1 MRRAYI
7 DLHVCADMNDL
18 AKASDLIEKASRLGY
33 SAVAVPVQRSV
44 EVQMQGIRNVC
55 RDLGVDLVSRVDFR
69 PRNPDELLRNL
80 RKHRR
85 RFEIV
90 AVLCD
95 SKPVA
100 RQAAK
105 DRRVDL
111 LNFPQADFR
120 RRFFDSAEA
129 ELASEGLACLEIDAR
144 PLLVLEGADR
154 VRLLSSL
161 RRETATATDFHVPI
175 VMSSGVSDAMLI
187 RKPMELAAL
196 SSLFGLPGNLAA
208 DAVSAIPSAI
218 VRRNREKLGI
228 EFVAPG
234 IRLVRKGKDC

>member
-1 MRRAYI
+1 MRRAYT
-7 DLHVCADMNDL
+7 DLHVCADVNDL
-18 AKASDLIEKASRLGY
+18 AKASELIEKASRLGY
-33 SAVAVPVQRSV
+33 STLAVPVQRSV

-111 LNFPQADFR
+111 LNFPQTDFR

-161 RRETATATDFHVPI
+161 RREAATATDFHVPI

-218 VRRNREKLGI
+218 IRRNREKLGI

>member
-1 MRRAYI
+1 MRRAYT
-7 DLHVCADMNDL
+7 DLHVCADLNNFG
-18 AKASDLIEKASRLGY
+18 KASGLVEKASRLGY
-33 SAVAVPVQRSV
+33 DTVAIPLQRSV
-44 EVQMQGIRNVC
+44 DAQMQDMRNVC

-69 PRNPDELLRNL
+69 PRNPDELLKDL
-80 RKHRR
+80 RKYRR

-111 LNFPQADFR
+111 LNFPQIDFR

-129 ELASEGLACLEIDAR
+129 ELASQGQACLEIDTR
-144 PLLVLEGADR
+144 PLLMLERADR

-161 RRETATATDFHVPI
+161 RREAATAVGFHVPI
-175 VMSSGVSDAMLI
+175 VVSSGVSDAMLI

-208 DAVSAIPSAI
+208 DTVSANPSAI
-218 VRRNREKLGI
+218 VMRNREKLSPK
-228 EFVAPG
+228 FVAPG